1 MSQPLRAANVIAPF
15 SISSSFTLMCRE
27 ILLTDTHCEC
37 LPASRS
43 FTPLHR
49 RRARGSYER
58 DGALE
63 SRVAMAEYSTLSKS
77 ESPMWC
83 WLVSDPRRENS
94 RNAINLLD
102 HLASKE
108 GRRGQH

>member
-1 MSQPLRAANVIAPF
+1 
-15 SISSSFTLMCRE
+15 
-27 ILLTDTHCEC
+27 
-37 LPASRS
+37 
-43 FTPLHR
+43 
-49 RRARGSYER
+49 
-58 DGALE
+58 
-63 SRVAMAEYSTLSKS
+63 MAEYSTLSKS

-108 GRRGQH
+108 RRRGQHGGAEQLRRLGIDGERRTASVEPDG